1 MHLPHIGFPKLPS
14 EQWEIGFPIRNAIGL
29 WKKHV
34 ILVCMKTGVKVWFCR
49 RQLDLTRQ
57 IYWGSTLKKFPELTV
72 LLKILLERLI
82 FQLQGKKIIKKEK
95 PPRNVRLRADARE
108 EIKDNFLHCS
118 KPNFCLEIR
127 ISLCKGFQH
136 KIPKFIFA
144 HTREIESQQ
153 SLMYIYNFSH

>member
-1 MHLPHIGFPKLPS
+1 MHLPRIGFPKLPS

-49 RQLDLTRQ
+49 RQLDLIRQ
-57 IYWGSTLKKFPELTV
+57 IYWNSTLKKFPDLTV

-108 EIKDNFLHCS
+108 EIKDIISYTAVNLTSAWRLESLYAKGFSIKFPNSFLHT
-118 KPNFCLEIR
+118 LE
-127 ISLCKGFQH
+127 K
-136 KIPKFIFA
+136 
-144 HTREIESQQ
+144 
-153 SLMYIYNFSH
+153 

>member
-49 RQLDLTRQ
+49 RQLDLIRQ

-108 EIKDNFLHCS
+108 EIKDIISYTAVNLIS
-118 KPNFCLEIR
+118 AWRLE
-127 ISLCKGFQH
+127 SLYAKGFS
-136 KIPKFIFA
+136 IKFPN
-144 HTREIESQQ
+144 S
-153 SLMYIYNFSH
+153 FSHTLEK